1 MSLIDKLEDLVVK
14 VDTEYQEKMEA
25 VIREIVPGMPEG
37 NVRHAAECMCTDRMG
52 SMMDIDIYILKEED
66 RPYECHYLKDL
77 LEDRVASPA
86 WYRAAVE
93 FQGRPEQERL
103 AFCSWCCCHG
113 GCNLCMDIS
122 KYNIKGLKIYGG

>member
-25 VIREIVPGMPEG
+25 VIREIVPGM
-37 NVRHAAECMCTDRMG
+37 
-52 SMMDIDIYILKEED
+52 
-66 RPYECHYLKDL
+66 
-77 LEDRVASPA
+77 
-86 WYRAAVE
+86 
-93 FQGRPEQERL
+93 PEQERL

>member
-52 SMMDIDIYILKEED
+52 SMMDCVNFIEMTKG
-66 RPYECHYLKDL
+66 YLK
-77 LEDRVASPA
+77 
-86 WYRAAVE
+86 
-93 FQGRPEQERL
+93 
-103 AFCSWCCCHG
+103 
-113 GCNLCMDIS
+113 
-122 KYNIKGLKIYGG
+122 KITGFMNKK